1 MNFDI
6 FKKINDE
13 KKNCRIIENASV
25 VTEYKK
31 ASCGDDYKLFLK
43 IEKNR
48 ITDISYQTTG
58 CAFSVMALEALSN
71 MSRNLSII
79 EAEKLEIDKLN
90 SFFLLPERRQNYYE
104 SAINVLKKALIEFRN
119 VNTQEKL

>member
-1 MNFDI
+1 MNFEI

-13 KKNCRIIENASV
+13 KKNCRIIEDATV

-31 ASCGDDYKLFLK
+31 DSCGDDYKLFLK
-43 IEKNR
+43 IEKDK

-71 MSRNLSII
+71 MSRNLHLSQ
-79 EAEKLEIDKLN
+79 AEKLEIDKLN

-104 SAINVLKKALIEFRN
+104 SAINVLKKALNEY
-119 VNTQEKL
+119 KK